1 MILPLIVAL
10 LTTEIRAEAA
20 PPAREVAAGVYLIPG
35 AILPGRGPDGNTVIF
50 DAPQGLVVVDSG
62 RHSWHSDAIVG
73 FALER
78 DRHIAAIL
86 NTHWHLDHSSG
97 NGRLKAA
104 FPQARVYATNAVD
117 RALSAEGFLT
127 RGVPNARAMLAG
139 NEINAVQREEVNI
152 FLATMEESAVLRPDI
167 VVDRSQRLRIAGKL
181 FDLSVAPNAVS
192 DADLWLYDAPSRIAV
207 LGDFVTFPA
216 PFFETGCP
224 EGWRAALDAVWA
236 TPFEIAIPGHGE
248 PMNRTQFNLHRT
260 AFAAFIDCAASEA
273 EPSACAGAWRQAMIP
288 FLNTEQSLNAARGMA
303 AYYVGYLRDNGGK
316 SPDCLAR

>member
-1 MILPLIVAL
+1 MLLPLIVAL
-10 LTTEIRAEAA
+10 LAAEIAAEA
-20 PPAREVAAGVYLIPG
+20 PPTREIAAGVYLIPG
-35 AILPGRGPDGNTVIF
+35 AMLPGRGPDGNTVIF
-50 DAPQGLVVVDSG
+50 EAPQGLVVVDSG
-62 RHSWHSDAIVG
+62 RHGWHSEAIIA
-73 FALER
+73 FAQER
-78 DRHIAAIL
+78 ERPIAAIL

-104 FPQARVYATNAVD
+104 FPGARVYATSAID

-127 RGVPNARAMLAG
+127 RGVPSAQAMLAG
-139 NEINAVQREEVNI
+139 HEINEVQREEVNI
-152 FLATMEESAVLRPDI
+152 FLATMAESVALRPDI
-167 VVDRSQRLRIAGKL
+167 TVARNQRLRIAGKR
-181 FDLSVAPNAVS
+181 FDLRVAPHAVT
-192 DADLWLYDAPSRIAV
+192 DADLWLYDEPSRVVV

-248 PMNRTQFNLHRT
+248 PMNRAQFNLYRT

-273 EPSACAGAWRQAMIP
+273 EPGACAGAWREAMTP
-288 FLNTEQSLNAARGMA
+288 FLGTQQSLNTARGMA
-303 AYYVGYLRDNGGK
+303 EYYVDYLRSNGGK